1 MFNELFWMAAADA
14 AQGTA
19 ETDTLSYGQT
29 AILVVLFIG
38 FIVYLCIRKKQNL
51 SHGDRII
58 YCSEF
63 MHLDGL
69 DISAHAPCWVGFTAK
84 EVLIEVTGQ
93 QFALSMDSV
102 TNISMEIF
110 SQTYT
115 QAVSTSSRVLFNED
129 NSSAWNLGWTR
140 DVDVETKTPCLVIS
154 YLKGTDL
161 YQMVFDASGYPAA
174 AKKFVRKSRR
184 YYVAHIYQKRI

>member
-14 AQGTA
+14 AQ
-19 ETDTLSYGQT
+19 DTGKRQMTSVE
-29 AILVVLFIG
+29 AVVYFLIFVGIVALF
-38 FIVYLCIRKKQNL
+38 VLRKKQNL

-69 DISAHAPCWVGFTAK
+69 AISAHAPCWVGFTAK